1 MKTKVL
7 MKRESFN
14 GRFWTSTIIL
24 MMLMGAFMAFGGT
37 VRAAQTTL
45 YIDKGP
51 ITIGENSVSGYDAS
65 GKKITTSNSDG
76 YIITQTDST
85 TANTVT
91 VTGGTQAITLNGVN
105 ILSPADNNDDNII
118 NAFKLEGTAQVTLTL
133 AEGSTNR
140 LQAADFQ
147 AAALRVP
154 SGAQLTVQCEKH
166 ADGKG
171 CGADAGCGSL
181 SVYGAVCGSGIGSNN
196 GENAGTITI
205 AGGAINASHDHGYI
219 GLDIGSYNGGTV
231 NITGGYITGETSFG
245 SNGIITVS
253 GGTVKN
259 FLSVGDNGKITVSG
273 GTIDMQDDF
282 WSGIRGGNN
291 STITITGGTITACG
305 WGNAGIITGTGGNI
319 SISGGTLK
327 VQQIKGG
334 TFSTGTDGGA
344 WITSKWAITSTTDN
358 STWSGVF
365 FESTDTTAGKVYG
378 TSVTLKQDATL
389 PSGSTL
395 TIDAGQTLTVP
406 AGKTLTNNGTITN
419 NGTLTVDGTLNN
431 YGTIKPKA
439 PTGSGTIKT
448 PSSAAVT
455 FAVKSGSSYGSD
467 TTSAAYGDTVQLKAT
482 LSPAKTGGTVSFY
495 RGDAETG
502 TLLGTASNVTDGVAT
517 TDVTLN
523 NTGWTP
529 GSHTITAVFSGSN
542 TLFGC
547 SGTGGLTVN
556 KAALSPSVSITGW
569 TYGSY
574 NPMIN
579 IPSVTG
585 NNGNGNVTWY
595 YKLNSAGDNTYTTT
609 VPTDAGDYTVKA
621 DIPDTDFYLGSTS
634 ATADFTIAPKTIGI
648 DWNNLSLT
656 YNGQDQL
663 PAAAATGLES
673 SDQCSINLTGAGKAV
688 GTYAAKASSLSN
700 ANYTLPTDKQ
710 KSFSINPAQVTITGA
725 AATDRA
731 YDGTKNVAV
740 SGGSLVGVINGDTVT
755 LGGTPQGT
763 IESADVGTNK
773 AVTVTGYTLNGT
785 DTGNYTLTQPTG
797 LTVNITQAALTPS
810 VSITGWTYGSYNQTA
825 NSPSVTGNT
834 GNGTVTWYYKL
845 KSANDSTYTTTV
857 PTDAGAYT
865 VKADIAET
873 PHYQSASATTDF
885 TIAPK
890 TIGIDWNNLS
900 LTYNGQDQLP
910 AAAATGLES
919 SDQCSINL
927 TGAGKAVGTY
937 AAKASSLSNAN
948 YTLPTDKQKSF
959 SINPAQVT
967 ITGAAAT
974 DRAYDSTK
982 NVAVSGGSLVGVIN
996 GDTVTLGGTPQGT
1009 IESADVGTN
1018 KAVTVTGY
1026 TLNGTD
1032 TGNYTLTQPTGLTV
1046 NITQAA
1052 LTPSVSITGWTYGS
1066 YNQTANSPSVTG
1078 NTGNGTVTWYYKLK
1092 SASDGDYKTDMPTNV
1107 GDYTV
1112 KADIAATTLYQSA
1125 SATTDFTIAPKTIG
1139 INWSNLSLTYN
1150 GHDQLPTA
1158 TATGLAGSD
1167 TCPITLNGAEKNA
1180 GSHTA
1185 TATGVENPN
1194 YTLSGETKKAFIITP
1209 AEVTVSGITASDKIY
1224 DGTNSAITNTS
1235 AATLKG
1241 VLPDDTLEIGAI
1253 SSFANKDVETDKTVN
1268 LTSLELKGTSA
1279 ENYILA
1285 STGQQ
1290 ATTTASITARTLTV
1304 MPDGNQ
1310 SKIIG
1315 RADPALTYGYGG
1327 NVSGETPGF
1336 TGTLSRA
1343 AGESVGRYDITQS
1356 TLDLADSD
1364 TFKASNYHLQF
1375 TSGVPFTITD
1385 KKELT
1390 IGELSITLKKEYDGT
1405 TAAAVTPGTLNGF
1418 DAGDDVH
1425 VSATAHYADKN
1436 AGTNKTITVTYTLSG
1451 NDADKYMTLPDTSA
1465 ATGEITVKAL
1475 TITGGQ
1481 ALDRAYDGSKY
1492 VSVSDGT
1499 LSGILDG
1506 DTVTLGGTPEGVM
1519 EDAETGTD
1527 KPVTVTG
1534 YTLNGTDAGN
1544 YTLSQPTGLTVNISK
1559 ADQAAPAAP
1568 SLAAKTYS
1576 SITVNVIDGQK
1587 YLCQPATD
1595 AAPSADAK
1603 GWQDSGS
1610 FANLSSATAYR
1621 IYTFTPGTDNL
1632 NASPVSTPLD
1642 VTTDAEPVKTYSI
1655 TAGNADDTLGTVSPS
1670 TQTVADGKDAAAITA
1685 TPKDGCGFDY
1695 WSINGTRIGDNQ
1707 NPLTLKAIHSDQ
1719 TVTAHFMK
1727 VAVAVTPHI
1736 SYAVNGQDYGWS
1748 QGAQTDGEIAG
1759 TTGKVLKLEAF
1770 KAEIKD
1776 AQGNAI
1782 DGLGISYTAHM
1793 QDAGWS
1799 SAKADGESAGIA
1811 GGSKRVEAITM
1822 VLTGD
1827 RAADYDIYYRVHVE
1841 NVGWMAWAKNGGIA
1855 GTTGFGLQ
1863 AEALQSILVKKGE
1876 APPTASPDN
1885 DTTDSA
1891 KIAENIYTEI
1901 HGQNYGWGQ
1910 GYQQSNQITTGTAG
1924 LAGNGLRLEALR
1936 MKSEDND
1943 LKLTYQVHVQN
1954 KGWMDVTSE
1963 GMTAGTTGEALRMEA
1978 IRIWASGTSAAKH
1991 AVIYRVYVEN
2001 MGWTDWS
2008 WDGAT
2013 AGTTGMSRPIEA
2025 IQVRVLDK

>member
-845 KSANDSTYTTTV
+845 KSA
-857 PTDAGAYT
+857 
-865 VKADIAET
+865 
-873 PHYQSASATTDF
+873 
-885 TIAPK
+885 
-890 TIGIDWNNLS
+890 
-900 LTYNGQDQLP
+900 
-910 AAAATGLES
+910 
-919 SDQCSINL
+919 
-927 TGAGKAVGTY
+927 
-937 AAKASSLSNAN
+937 
-948 YTLPTDKQKSF
+948 
-959 SINPAQVT
+959 
-967 ITGAAAT
+967 
-974 DRAYDSTK
+974 
-982 NVAVSGGSLVGVIN
+982 
-996 GDTVTLGGTPQGT
+996 
-1009 IESADVGTN
+1009 
-1018 KAVTVTGY
+1018 
-1026 TLNGTD
+1026 
-1032 TGNYTLTQPTGLTV
+1032 
-1046 NITQAA
+1046 
-1052 LTPSVSITGWTYGS
+1052 
-1066 YNQTANSPSVTG
+1066 
-1078 NTGNGTVTWYYKLK
+1078 
-1092 SASDGDYKTDMPTNV
+1092 SDGDYKTDMPTNV

-1576 SITVNVIDGQK
+1576 SITVNVKDGQK